1 MFDYSKMFDLSGRRA
16 LVIGGASGIGQA
28 SALGLA
34 AHGAEVVVADVN
46 VALAEET
53 VDEIKKSGGKAAAM
67 KIDMRDKANIEAAA
81 QSLGA
86 LDALVVTP
94 SINVR
99 KPLLDLTDEE
109 FDRVVDLNLKG
120 VFRVLRAFAPP
131 MAARG
136 KGSIVAFSSVRAQ
149 VVEPG
154 QGVYAATKAGTLQM
168 IRALAAELG
177 TSGRAPQRRRAGR
190 GRDAA
195 DQADHR
201 ERGLVSRLR
210 RQIDAEAL
218 GQTRP
223 RWPARWCSF
232 APTQVPTSPALI
244 CWSTAVGRLR
254 MVASLRRC
262 RKRQGEGQG
271 PRDLSSRAQRSDPAA
286 RAGRRRRRH
295 PADLVRDRQTTL
307 GDAQRQGAAN
317 RCPLRAHARTRFAG
331 LPLRAR

>member
-53 VDEIKKSGGKAAAM
+53 AQEIKKGGGKAATM

-120 VFRVLRAFAPP
+120 VFRVLRAFAPA

-177 TSGRAPQRRRAGR
+177 TSGVRLNAVAPGVVETPLTKQIIENEAWYRAYADKSMLKRWASPAEMAGAVVFLCSDASSYVT
-190 GRDAA
+190 GSYLLVDGGWTAA
-195 DQADHR
+195 D
-201 ERGLVSRLR
+201 
-210 RQIDAEAL
+210 
-218 GQTRP
+218 
-223 RWPARWCSF
+223 
-232 APTQVPTSPALI
+232 
-244 CWSTAVGRLR
+244 GRFTPPLP
-254 MVASLRRC
+254 
-262 RKRQGEGQG
+262 KR
-271 PRDLSSRAQRSDPAA
+271 
-286 RAGRRRRRH
+286 
-295 PADLVRDRQTTL
+295 
-307 GDAQRQGAAN
+307 AN
-317 RCPLRAHARTRFAG
+317 
-331 LPLRAR
+331 